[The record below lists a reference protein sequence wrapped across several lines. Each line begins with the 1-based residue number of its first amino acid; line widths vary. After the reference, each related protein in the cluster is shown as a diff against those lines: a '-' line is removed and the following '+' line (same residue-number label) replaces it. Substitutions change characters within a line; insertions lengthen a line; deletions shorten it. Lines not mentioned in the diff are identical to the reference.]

1 MQVVK
6 KEFCC
11 RLVWCQFYENRFKA
25 SIYCTFEAADIDSF
39 PLGIFWIT
47 FVFQMVVSMYRMFH
61 NDAIQTHIEPSFEKH
76 TCKICISYN
85 RSYKK
90 HFVTIYFQLR
100 IKADLPPYIYLI
112 IFYGFRHTQIVCIGS
127 QTQLLVASMHSKE
140 GHLKRIIESE
150 MTRVEW

>member
-47 FVFQMVVSMYRMFH
+47 FVFKMVVSMYRMFH

-85 RSYKK
+85 RSHKK
-90 HFVTIYFQLR
+90 HFVTIYECICIPYNILR
-100 IKADLPPYIYLI
+100 IQAYTNSLHWKPNTITCRFNAFQRGTL
-112 IFYGFRHTQIVCIGS
+112 
-127 QTQLLVASMHSKE
+127 KE
-140 GHLKRIIESE
+140 NNRIRDDKS
-150 MTRVEW
+150 RVIAF

>member
-47 FVFQMVVSMYRMFH
+47 FVFKMVVSMYRMFH

-90 HFVTIYFQLR
+90 HFTYKGRFSAI
-100 IKADLPPYIYLI
+100 YIYLI

-127 QTQLLVASMHSKE
+127 QTHLLVASMHSKE